1 MKSLPI
7 TTNIKILMKIPYLLY
22 LWLLYSTSKNKAII
36 NSDIEAWAQYRDY
49 IDVHHL
55 NYSLLRLLALQPEFV
70 SQFKMRLG
78 FMGHFVSGGVNC
90 ELPHTESIG
99 RGFVFMHGIG
109 TVFNCAAQL
118 GNHCMVLHN
127 VTIGAGHGGTP
138 TLGNYVYVGA
148 GAIIIGGVH
157 IGDHVK
163 IGAGAIVVDDVPSNS
178 TVVCD
183 KARVLVRSRTNYS

>member
-36 NSDIEAWAQYRDY
+36 NSDIEAWALYRDY

-78 FMGHFVSGGVNC
+78 FMGHFVTGGGKLRVASYRKYRARIC
-90 ELPHTESIG
+90 IHAWYWY
-99 RGFVFMHGIG
+99 RV
-109 TVFNCAAQL
+109 QL
-118 GNHCMVLHN
+118 CC
-127 VTIGAGHGGTP
+127 TIGESLYGT
-138 TLGNYVYVGA
+138 
-148 GAIIIGGVH
+148 
-157 IGDHVK
+157 
-163 IGAGAIVVDDVPSNS
+163 S
-178 TVVCD
+178 
-183 KARVLVRSRTNYS
+183 

>member
-7 TTNIKILMKIPYLLY
+7 TTNIKILMKMPYLLY

-78 FMGHFVSGGVNC
+78 FMGHFVSGGGK
-90 ELPHTESIG
+90 L
-99 RGFVFMHGIG
+99 
-109 TVFNCAAQL
+109 
-118 GNHCMVLHN
+118 
-127 VTIGAGHGGTP
+127 
-138 TLGNYVYVGA
+138 
-148 GAIIIGGVH
+148 
-157 IGDHVK
+157 
-163 IGAGAIVVDDVPSNS
+163 
-178 TVVCD
+178 
-183 KARVLVRSRTNYS
+183 